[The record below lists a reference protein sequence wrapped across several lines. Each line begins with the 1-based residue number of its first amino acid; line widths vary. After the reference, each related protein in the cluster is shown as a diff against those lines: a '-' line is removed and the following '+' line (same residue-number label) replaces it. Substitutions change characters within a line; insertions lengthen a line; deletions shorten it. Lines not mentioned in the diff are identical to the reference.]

1 MKFFKNILIL
11 ALMLPILFVVACK
24 DDENEP
30 TILEPSVVSSSP
42 AANAEN
48 VAIDATV
55 EITFNKEMDATTI
68 DATTFTIF
76 HGANKVTGV
85 VSYSDSTATFT
96 PDNHLLASESFVVS
110 LSKNVT
116 DTDGNKLKENFT
128 FSFESG
134 LAPDVT
140 VPIVISTDPASNATD
155 VLFDKVITVTF
166 SEEMDAATINAT
178 TFTLKQGA
186 TAVAGTVSYA
196 ASSASFTPSANLNA
210 GTEYTASV
218 STGAKDASG
227 IAMVAAKEW
236 SFTTDELPT
245 VSEVLPANES
255 MDVALNA
262 KMSITFSEAMDATT
276 INDNSFTVK
285 QGTSAIA
292 GAVSY
297 ADNKA
302 TFTPSAN
309 LAAGLLYT
317 ATVSTDVK
325 NLNGNAI
332 AIAKT
337 WVFTSDALPTVV
349 SVTPMADAI
358 GVFRN
363 TSIAITFSE
372 LMDESTI
379 TSTSFKVMQAN
390 NTVTGT
396 LSFSDKTTTF
406 YPSVALSASL
416 VYTATVSTA
425 VKDLGGNSLQVAK
438 VWSFTTGSVSGLA
451 AVNLR
456 SAANYV
462 ILAKTAI
469 NNTPNS
475 PITGDMGLSPAATSY
490 ITGFGLTD
498 ATGYATSPQVTGKV
512 YAADMAS
519 PTGSNLTTAVE
530 NMLTAYTDAA
540 SRPTPDHLN
549 LLSGNIGGQTLQAGL
564 YKWGTTVTIPDDV
577 TISGSADDVWIF
589 QIDNDLTMSAGKNI
603 ILSGGAQAKNI
614 FWQVAGEAVIGAN
627 SHFEGIILSKTGIT
641 LETSASYHGR
651 MLAQTAVILD
661 QNAVTKPD

>member
-1 MKFFKNILIL
+1 
-11 ALMLPILFVVACK
+11 MLPILFVVACK

-30 TILEPSVVSSSP
+30 TITQPSVVSSSP

-55 EITFNKEMDATTI
+55 EITFNKDMDPSTI

-76 HGANKVTGV
+76 HGANKVTGS
-85 VSYSDSTATFT
+85 VSYADSTATFT
-96 PDNHLLASESFVVS
+96 PDNDLLASENFVVS
-110 LSKNVT
+110 LSKNVS
-116 DTDGNKLKENFT
+116 DTDGNKLKDNFT
-128 FSFESG
+128 FSFKSG
-134 LAPDVT
+134 IAPDVT

-155 VLFDKVITVTF
+155 VMFNKVITVTF
-166 SEEMDAATINAT
+166 SEEMDAASINAT

-186 TAVAGTVSYA
+186 SAVAGTVSYA
-196 ASSASFTPSANLNA
+196 SSLASFTPAASLSA
-210 GTEYTASV
+210 GMEYTVSV
-218 STGAKDASG
+218 STGAKDASN

-262 KMSITFSEAMDATT
+262 KVSITFGEAMDATT
-276 INDNSFTVK
+276 INGNSFTVK

-292 GAVSY
+292 GTVAYS
-297 ADNKA
+297 DNKA
-302 TFTPSAN
+302 TFTPSAT

-325 NLNGNAI
+325 NLNGSAI
-332 AIAKT
+332 AVAKT
-337 WVFTSDALPTVV
+337 WVFTSDALPTVA

-363 TSIAITFSE
+363 TSVSITFSE

-379 TSTSFKVMQAN
+379 TSTSFKVMQGN
-390 NTVTGT
+390 NTITGIFN
-396 LSFSDKTTTF
+396 FSDKSVTF

-416 VYTATVSTA
+416 VYTATVSTD
-425 VKDLGGNSLQVAK
+425 VKDLGGNALIIPK
-438 VWSFTTGSVSGLA
+438 VWSFTTGSISGLSP
-451 AVNLR
+451 VNLR
-456 SAANYV
+456 SSANYV

-475 PITGDMGLSPAATSY
+475 PITGDLGLSPAATSY

-512 YAADMAS
+512 YAADMATPAS
-519 PTGSNLTTAVE
+519 SNLTTAVSD
-530 NMLTAYTDAA
+530 MLTAYTDAA

-564 YKWGTTVTIPDDV
+564 YKWGTTVTIPGDV
-577 TISGSADDVWIF
+577 TISGSADDIWIF

>member
-1 MKFFKNILIL
+1 M
-11 ALMLPILFVVACK
+11 
-24 DDENEP
+24 E
-30 TILEPSVVSSSP
+30 
-42 AANAEN
+42 
-48 VAIDATV
+48 
-55 EITFNKEMDATTI
+55 
-68 DATTFTIF
+68 
-76 HGANKVTGV
+76 
-85 VSYSDSTATFT
+85 Y
-96 PDNHLLASESFVVS
+96 
-110 LSKNVT
+110 
-116 DTDGNKLKENFT
+116 
-128 FSFESG
+128 
-134 LAPDVT
+134 
-140 VPIVISTDPASNATD
+140 
-155 VLFDKVITVTF
+155 
-166 SEEMDAATINAT
+166 
-178 TFTLKQGA
+178 
-186 TAVAGTVSYA
+186 TVS
-196 ASSASFTPSANLNA
+196 
-210 GTEYTASV
+210 V
-218 STGAKDASG
+218 SRGAKDVSG

-416 VYTATVSTA
+416 VYTATVSIA

-456 SAANYV
+456 AAANYV